1 MSRNDRPDLSLIDY
15 HIGKHDAAVDDDVD
29 LVVIISLNIET
40 YIVILYDDDLTALLV
55 IIARHG
61 GFAVASLAVTPTV
74 F

>member
-15 HIGKHDAAVDDDVD
+15 HIGKHDAVDEDVD
-29 LVVIISLNIET
+29 LIVIILLNIIT
-40 YIVILYDDDLTALLV
+40 LSLHNNDDDLTALLV